1 MKKASLLSVR
11 VTEELAGRLEN
22 LARALDRSKSYLAAQ
37 AIEEFV
43 ALQEWQVEAIQEGIT
58 AVEQGEV
65 VDHAEAVAVL
75 KKWGSSKNAA

>member
-37 AIEEFV
+37 AIEEYI
-43 ALQEWQVEAIQEGIT
+43 ALQEWQVEAIKDGIT
-58 AVEQGEV
+58 AVEQGEI
-65 VDHAEAVAVL
+65 VDHAEAVSVL